1 MMLLQE
7 AIWLLMGCI
16 PVYKSDAL
24 HHNQGIEAPI
34 QHDNIGWHL
43 GIEVKVNKMAI
54 GSAGQGKM
62 SDW

>member
-1 MMLLQE
+1 
-7 AIWLLMGCI
+7 MGCI